1 MNTTNEVPFLP
12 AWLCI
17 LGWLIAALAGK
28 SVLGSEAV
36 LLDTNIPPYG
46 LNKTISVGHQVVLAD
61 HKVLVAFDSGSG
73 ALTRL
78 EDKTTHWVIERR
90 PKLGVSFRL
99 FAPLPDRRWN
109 PVFGQRQ
116 KAVEVKKFS
125 DREIRLQWKNPVSY
139 SDGILPMTLTAIVT
153 LTNGVLTFNATLEND
168 SPLTVET
175 IDYPYFGDFNPPSR
189 DTAKMV
195 AQTMRGGNPDD
206 LLSDEIY
213 PHFGNE
219 KGYWGDFWPTKTLES
234 DHSLFCLIQAPDE
247 GLYVE
252 VGAAKSP
259 YRLQY
264 TFEQHPGVVSSI
276 TQSVPK
282 EDEIG
287 GTPVHLEF
295 RTCHFIF
302 QKPHSTLKLAP
313 IVLRCYQGDWHAGTD
328 LYRQWRSTLAAQ
340 SSQ

>member
-1 MNTTNEVPFLP
+1 MKTNILPSVRIFL
-12 AWLCI
+12 AA
-17 LGWLIAALAGK
+17 LGVIAFWAAPSALAG
-28 SVLGSEAV
+28 E
-36 LLDTNIPPYG
+36 
-46 LNKTISVGHQVVLAD
+46 VVLQD
-61 HKVLVAFDSGSG
+61 DQLRVAFDSRSG

-78 EDKTTHWVIERR
+78 EDKTTHWIIERR
-90 PKLGVSFRL
+90 PDLGVSFRL

-109 PVFGQRQ
+109 PVLGQKQR
-116 KAVEVKKFS
+116 AAEVKKIS
-125 DREIRLQWKNPVSY
+125 SHEVRLQWKNLTSE
-139 SDGILPMTLTAIVT
+139 SDGVLPMTLTADVT
-153 LTNGVLTFNATLEND
+153 LTNGALTFAATLEND

-189 DTAKMV
+189 DTTNMV
-195 AQTMRGGNPDD
+195 ARTIRRGNPND

-252 VGAAKSP
+252 VDAPQSP

-264 TFEQHPGVVSSI
+264 TFEQHPGVVSAI
-276 TQSVPK
+276 TQLVPH

-302 QKPHSTLKLAP
+302 QQPHSTMKLAP
-313 IVLRCYQGDWHAGTD
+313 IVLRCYQGDWHSGVD
-328 LYRQWRSTLAAQ
+328 LYKQWRSTLTQ
-340 SSQ
+340 